1 MSLNVGIVGL
11 PNVGKSSIF
20 NALTCAGA
28 RVESFPFCTIEP
40 NHGIVPVP
48 DARLDTLTRLLS
60 PPSVT
65 PASLEVVDIA
75 GLVRGAHRGEGLGN
89 KFLGHIREVDAIVHV
104 LRCFGGEVAHV
115 DGSVDP
121 LRDLE
126 VVETELMLADLG
138 VVEGRLEK
146 IEREV
151 KGGVKLAQKQQP
163 TLSAFAEV
171 LRAGQ
176 ALHER
181 SWDDGAM
188 AIGRELGLMTLKPV
202 LYVANVDEGQLRSG
216 GEPLASLGRQ
226 LAAKGRKLVPLV
238 AALEAEIAELGGP
251 AEQGPFLAELGL
263 SEPGLHRLVRE
274 AYALLSLLTFYTY
287 VGGKELRAW
296 SIRAGTAAPQAAGKI
311 HTDFERGFIRAEVV
325 SFDDFVRHGSEAAVR
340 ERGLLRS
347 EGRDY
352 QIQDGDIVHFR
363 FNV

>member
-20 NALTCAGA
+20 NALTSAGA
-28 RVESFPFCTIEP
+28 RVESFPFSTIEP

-48 DARLDTLTRLLS
+48 DARLDALRRLLS
-60 PPSVT
+60 PPTVV

-89 KFLGHIREVDAIVHV
+89 QFLGHIREVDAIVHV

-121 LRDLE
+121 LRDLA
-126 VVETELMLADLG
+126 VVEIELVLADLD
-138 VVEGRLEK
+138 VVERRLEK

-151 KGGVKLAQKQQP
+151 KVGVKQAQKQQP
-163 TLSAFAEV
+163 FLGAFAEV
-171 LRAGQ
+171 LRAGK
-176 ALHER
+176 ALHEQ
-181 SWDDGAM
+181 SWDEPAL
-188 AIGRELGLMTLKPV
+188 ALGRELGLLTLKPV
-202 LYVANVDEGQLRSG
+202 LYVANVDEPQLKSG
-216 GEPLASLGRQ
+216 AEPLATLGRQ
-226 LAAKGRKLVPLV
+226 LAARGRRLVPLV
-238 AALEAEIAELGGP
+238 AALEAEIAELGDP
-251 AEQGPFLAELGL
+251 AEQAPFLAELGL
-263 SEPGLHRLVRE
+263 SEPGLNRLVRE
-274 AYALLSLLTFYTY
+274 AYALLSLVTFYTF

-296 SIRAGTAAPQAAGKI
+296 SLREGTAAPQAAGKI

-325 SFDDFVRHGSEAAVR
+325 AFDDFVEHGSEAAVR

-347 EGRDY
+347 EGKEYR
-352 QIQDGDIVHFR
+352 IQDGDIVHFR